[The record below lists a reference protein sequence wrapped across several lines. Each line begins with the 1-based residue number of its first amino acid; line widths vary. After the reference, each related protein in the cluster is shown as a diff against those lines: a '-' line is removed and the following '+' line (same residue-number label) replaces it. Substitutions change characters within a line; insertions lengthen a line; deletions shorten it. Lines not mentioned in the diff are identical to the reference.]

1 MTKWEAEGVGRGQE
15 ESVVVLR
22 HKQGGV
28 GLPRAKEHATLG
40 ASVPSWV
47 DFRPDVG

>member
-1 MTKWEAEGVGRGQE
+1 MTKWEAEGVGRGRE

-28 GLPRAKEHATLG
+28 GLPRAKEGATLG
-40 ASVPSWV
+40 ASVPS
-47 DFRPDVG
+47 PKLAATT